1 MKKNKAPIKYILLFL
16 LAIIITASIVL
27 PIPYYIERPGV
38 PTHLNELV
46 TVNGKRDEAAG
57 SYSLTSV
64 AIFQATV
71 FQTLKAQFEPF
82 SDVLSEKELFGDATG
97 EEYSQ
102 MQQYFMESS
111 QNSAIEQALTLA
123 NKPFEFEF
131 KGVYVMNVDPA
142 SNFFNQISVG
152 DTVIKV
158 DGKTFKSSPEF
169 MAYVQG
175 KEVGDTVSITFLHNE
190 EEKEATGALMELPSN
205 KKAGIGITLIDH
217 TAIASDEKIEFH
229 VENIGGPSAG
239 MMFTLQIYDQLTGNN
254 LRQGRD
260 IAGTGTMNL
269 DGTIGR
275 IGGIDKKIAGSVAAD
290 VDIFFAPDDEITPEM
305 EKDFPGIISNYEE
318 AKLVLEELDTEMTLV
333 PVKTV
338 KDAIDYLEKNK

>member
-1 MKKNKAPIKYILLFL
+1 MNKNKRSVKPILLTI
-16 LAIIITASIVL
+16 LAIIVAASILV

-46 TVNGKRDEAAG
+46 TVNGEQDEAEG

-64 AIFQATV
+64 AIYQATV
-71 FQTLKAQFEPF
+71 FQAFKSKFEPF
-82 SDVLSEKELFGDATG
+82 ADLLSEKELFGDATG
-97 EEYSQ
+97 EEYNQ
-102 MQQYFMESS
+102 MQQYYMESS

-131 KGVYVMNVDPA
+131 KGVYVMNVDPN
-142 SNFFNQISVG
+142 SNFYHQISIG
-152 DTVIKV
+152 DTVTKV
-158 DGKTFKSSPEF
+158 DGKQFESSPEF
-169 MAYVQG
+169 MEYVQSQ
-175 KEVGDTVSITFLHNE
+175 KVGDTVTITFLHDGV
-190 EEKEATGALMELPSN
+190 EKEATGELMELPTN

-217 TAIASDEKIEFH
+217 TAISSEESIEFH

-239 MMFTLQIYDQLTGNN
+239 MMFTLQIYDQLTGND

-275 IGGIDKKIAGSVAAD
+275 IGGIDKKIAGAVAAGI
-290 VDIFFAPDDEITPEM
+290 DIFFTPDDEITAEM
-305 EKDFPGIISNYEE
+305 KEEYPGILSNYEE
-318 AKLVLEELDTEMTLV
+318 AKQVLEELDTEMVLV

-338 KDAIDYLEKNK
+338 KDAIDYLENNE